1 MNDENI
7 LKIYMEGFNDELWS
21 RVDQR
26 KINCNLDGRAYLLGA
41 SDALLG
47 DDVRSIDYQS
57 DEEILKRI
65 RNGIKK

>member
-1 MNDENI
+1 MIDENL
-7 LKIYMEGFNDELWS
+7 LKIYTDGFNDELRS

-26 KINCNLDGRAYLLGA
+26 KINSNLDGRAYLIGSA
-41 SDALLG
+41 DALAG

-65 RNGIKK
+65 RYGK

>member
-7 LKIYMEGFNDELWS
+7 LKIYIEGFNDELWS

-47 DDVRSIDYQS
+47 DDVMSVDYQS
-57 DEEILKRI
+57 SEEILKRI
-65 RNGIKK
+65 RNKV